1 LGDLLRGSALQQA
14 RSEERVPHGDRRH
27 RVRLVQ
33 RRVHRQAPRAAL
45 RQEAERAQDRLP
57 QRGLLVRPGRDRVGA
72 PAREGRVQDAGG
84 RRRVLQL
91 PDDQRLHADH
101 REVQAAGAR
110 RRPPHRLHQRR
121 AALLAPGPR
130 AELPFQGARA
140 RRRHRLRLGRLRQGA
155 RQRRQ
160 RRLRPAGARARLQ
173 ARVAEARGAEDRE
186 GIPRRRAEAHG
197 LLPVRRPSARRR
209 RPLAAQARPR
219 QVEDGRSG
227 QVSRGGDVA
236 RPADR
241 LDDQRLGR
249 EVQRERAERQRA
261 RAALHAAVAER
272 RAGHGVAGGVHDQ
285 AGEVDPA
292 RRLGPAQ
299 IDVVAQLA
307 VSTVLL
313 GGIYALIAVGLTLIF
328 GIMRVVNFAHG
339 EFLMLGMYLA
349 FFAFTLEGL
358 DPYVVLLISIPIFY
372 GVGWLVYVLIMRGVI
387 HASHNV
393 QIFTT
398 VGLSTALQNVA
409 LVLWTGD
416 FRVIRPWHSSV
427 VLRVAGTAF
436 NLSHVV
442 AWAVAVALTI
452 ALFAFMKWTHTGR
465 VMRATAQDRDA
476 ATLMGIDTDRV
487 YRLTFAIGIACVG
500 AAGVL
505 VSPLYAAYPQAGL
518 QFVTLAYVV
527 VVLGGLGDMAGA
539 MLGSLIVAAVAAGG
553 SYIFGAAW
561 TEGFYFLP
569 FIGVLG

>member
-1 LGDLLRGSALQQA
+1 C
-14 RSEERVPHGDRRH
+14 
-27 RVRLVQ
+27 
-33 RRVHRQAPRAAL
+33 
-45 RQEAERAQDRLP
+45 
-57 QRGLLVRPGRDRVGA
+57 
-72 PAREGRVQDAGG
+72 
-84 RRRVLQL
+84 
-91 PDDQRLHADH
+91 
-101 REVQAAGAR
+101 
-110 RRPPHRLHQRR
+110 
-121 AALLAPGPR
+121 
-130 AELPFQGARA
+130 
-140 RRRHRLRLGRLRQGA
+140 
-155 RQRRQ
+155 
-160 RRLRPAGARARLQ
+160 
-173 ARVAEARGAEDRE
+173 
-186 GIPRRRAEAHG
+186 
-197 LLPVRRPSARRR
+197 
-209 RPLAAQARPR
+209 
-219 QVEDGRSG
+219 
-227 QVSRGGDVA
+227 
-236 RPADR
+236 
-241 LDDQRLGR
+241 
-249 EVQRERAERQRA
+249 QRA

-272 RAGHGVAGGVHDQ
+272 RAGHRVAGGVHDQ

-436 NLSHVV
+436 NLSQVV
-442 AWAVAVALTI
+442 AWAVAVAL
-452 ALFAFMKWTHTGR
+452 
-465 VMRATAQDRDA
+465 
-476 ATLMGIDTDRV
+476 
-487 YRLTFAIGIACVG
+487 
-500 AAGVL
+500 
-505 VSPLYAAYPQAGL
+505 
-518 QFVTLAYVV
+518 
-527 VVLGGLGDMAGA
+527 
-539 MLGSLIVAAVAAGG
+539 GG

-561 TEGFYFLP
+561 KEVFYFVL
-569 FIGVLG
+569 FIGVLVFRPAGIFGQRGAETLGA